1 MADCCW
7 TAHSKNCSSFSWSAS
22 YLHVYILHSIFTLIQ
37 SSTYQTMLLY
47 ELHWPRMQAVP
58 DRHQFFQI
66 LQGSSNFCKTQ
77 RVLYF
82 LNAGGSRISNMTFPC
97 VIKVVKVMRISLH
110 ICISLEIALPFFTF
124 LCIILNLSAFL
135 SKLLCLSLHFSALFC
150 VYLHF
155 STFLSKLLC
164 LSLHFSALFCIYLH
178 FSAFLCIYQSKYD
191 IHVCH
196 EGLCISVN
204 SSTFLLHFSAFFFT
218 SQRFSTFEHF
228 FAFLYISLH

>member
-150 VYLHF
+150 
-155 STFLSKLLC
+155 
-164 LSLHFSALFCIYLH
+164 IYLH